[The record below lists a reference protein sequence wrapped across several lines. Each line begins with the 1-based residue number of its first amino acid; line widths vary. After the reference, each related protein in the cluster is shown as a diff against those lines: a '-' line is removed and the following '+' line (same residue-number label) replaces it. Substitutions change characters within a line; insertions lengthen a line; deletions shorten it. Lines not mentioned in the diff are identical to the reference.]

1 MSVRMARAINRSW
14 FIAPCSV
21 PSSAF
26 SASSS
31 STMPERFRSGS
42 LPCRL
47 KFVPSAKRSSTTQ
60 STLRK
65 CSRTMGCAFIWTI
78 ATKSCPPGFVMR
90 SFRKF
95 PTCSSSA
102 PRKPKPAPSASGT
115 AAKAISARV
124 LWPGWWKPFRRKS
137 IRGPSSRTSSFG
149 SGRCRPRDFL
159 LLAGRPFPR
168 AILYA
173 RSRAA
178 FFRRNASG
186 WQPRGRE
193 FIRHSGPLPD
203 FRDSRCPYFAQGGFI
218 AERNFRQS
226 DRIRVN
232 ERIRAR
238 EVRVIDEE
246 GAQLGVMQPFEA
258 VRMARERGL
267 DLVEISP
274 TADPPVCKITDYGK
288 YLYQANKKAHQQR
301 KSSRGSQLKEVKFRP
316 ATAEHDYQ
324 VRKNQIIRFLGEGHK
339 VRAMIFHRGRE
350 MAHQE
355 VGRAKMTR
363 LLGEI
368 GEHGQIETMP
378 RMEGNVL
385 VALLAPKK
393 GAGAPLKAS

>member
-1 MSVRMARAINRSW
+1 
-14 FIAPCSV
+14 
-21 PSSAF
+21 
-26 SASSS
+26 
-31 STMPERFRSGS
+31 
-42 LPCRL
+42 
-47 KFVPSAKRSSTTQ
+47 
-60 STLRK
+60 
-65 CSRTMGCAFIWTI
+65 MGR
-78 ATKSCPPGFVMR
+78 G
-90 SFRKF
+90 
-95 PTCSSSA
+95 
-102 PRKPKPAPSASGT
+102 
-115 AAKAISARV
+115 RV
-124 LWPGWWKPFRRKS
+124 LYFETRPVQFCAV
-137 IRGPSSRTSSFG
+137 RTG
-149 SGRCRPRDFL
+149 LNSGC
-159 LLAGRPFPR
+159 
-168 AILYA
+168 
-173 RSRAA
+173 
-178 FFRRNASG
+178 
-186 WQPRGRE
+186 
-193 FIRHSGPLPD
+193 
-203 FRDSRCPYFAQGGFI
+203 CPETGVSLSNQGGFI
-218 AERNFRQS
+218 ADRNFRQA
-226 DRIRVN
+226 DRTRVN

-246 GAQLGVMQPFEA
+246 GGQLGVMQPFEA

-288 YLYQANKKAHQQR
+288 FLYQQNKKAHEQR

-368 GEHGQIETMP
+368 GEHGAIETMP

-393 GAGAPLKAS
+393 GAGVPSKPAPQQANAAN